1 LKPISQDTLNEIP
14 PSHSDILYFF
24 FVLAQTPSNLHWHFG
39 SVSTGIEFDPI
50 TFGVSS
56 TNFTFSPFTNE
67 GCGVASDRFT
77 GDLLFYSDGSK
88 VIDNAHN
95 IMPNG
100 NSVLCS
106 RSSIQPDKMKNPL

>member
-1 LKPISQDTLNEIP
+1 MKFLLL
-14 PSHSDILYFF
+14 ILTCFIYS

-39 SVSTGIEFDPI
+39 SVSSGIEFDPI
-50 TFGVSS
+50 TFGISS
-56 TNFTFSPFTNE
+56 TNFNFSSNTNE

-100 NSVLCS
+100 NGVLCCQQ
-106 RSSIQPDKMKNPL
+106 RIRPDKTNNTHINVIR